1 MSSFDKLLLSKF
13 TCARLLQISESAM
26 SPVRSPARIP
36 SPESLTP
43 PPSATDV
50 ERKIKDAVG
59 LECNVVDN
67 DNIKI
72 IIVGEKRV
80 MISLDHRC
88 SVSLLR
94 GSDRMTFRVP
104 YMFGFFQVLFM
115 LLNDNQSSQLY
126 CLLDCLFVF

>member
-1 MSSFDKLLLSKF
+1 
-13 TCARLLQISESAM
+13 M
-26 SPVRSPARIP
+26 SPVRSPAMIP

-94 GSDRMTFRVP
+94 GSDRMTFSVP
-104 YMFGFFQVLFM
+104 YMFGIFQVLFM
-115 LLNDNQSSQLY
+115 LLNDNKSTQLY

>member
-94 GSDRMTFRVP
+94 GSERMTFRIP
-104 YMFGFFQVLFM
+104 YMFGIFQVLFI
-115 LLNDNQSSQLY
+115 Y

>member
-1 MSSFDKLLLSKF
+1 
-13 TCARLLQISESAM
+13 M

-67 DNIKI
+67 ENSKI
-72 IIVGEKRV
+72 ITVGEKRV
-80 MISLDHRC
+80 MTSFDHLCSISL
-88 SVSLLR
+88 SI
-94 GSDRMTFRVP
+94 GSDRMIFRIP
-104 YMFGFFQVLFM
+104 YMFGIFQVLFM
-115 LLNDNQSSQLY
+115 LLNDNQRTQLF
-126 CLLDCLFVF
+126 CLLYCLFVF

>member
-26 SPVRSPARIP
+26 SPVRSLARIP

-80 MISLDHRC
+80 MTSLDHRC
-88 SVSLLR
+88 SVSLSR
-94 GSDRMTFRVP
+94 GSDRMTFRTP
-104 YMFGFFQVLFM
+104 YMFGIFQVLFM
-115 LLNDNQSSQLY
+115 LLNDNQSPQLY

>member
-1 MSSFDKLLLSKF
+1 
-13 TCARLLQISESAM
+13 M

-67 DNIKI
+67 ENSKI
-72 IIVGEKRV
+72 ITVGEKRV
-80 MISLDHRC
+80 MTSFDHLCSISL
-88 SVSLLR
+88 ST
-94 GSDRMTFRVP
+94 GSDRMIFRIP
-104 YMFGFFQVLFM
+104 YMFGIFQVLFM
-115 LLNDNQSSQLY
+115 LLNDNQRTQLY
-126 CLLDCLFVF
+126 CLLYCLFVF

>member
-59 LECNVVDN
+59 LECYPVFLMLS
-67 DNIKI
+67 ITTALK
-72 IIVGEKRV
+72 
-80 MISLDHRC
+80 
-88 SVSLLR
+88 LL
-94 GSDRMTFRVP
+94 
-104 YMFGFFQVLFM
+104 L
-115 LLNDNQSSQLY
+115 
-126 CLLDCLFVF
+126 

>member
-1 MSSFDKLLLSKF
+1 
-13 TCARLLQISESAM
+13 M
-26 SPVRSPARIP
+26 SPVRSLARIP

-80 MISLDHRC
+80 MTSLDHRC
-88 SVSLLR
+88 SVSLSR
-94 GSDRMTFRVP
+94 GSDRMTFRTP
-104 YMFGFFQVLFM
+104 YMFGIFQVLFM
-115 LLNDNQSSQLY
+115 VLNDNQSPQLY